1 MVFERIQAIIAD
13 KLEIEKDQIQ
23 ADSTLASLRI
33 DSLYLVE
40 IMMAIEEEF
49 DIVIDESEGLNTV
62 ADIVAYTE
70 KKLA

>member
-1 MVFERIQAIIAD
+1 MVAEKIRAIIAD
-13 KLEIEKDQIQ
+13 KLEIEEEKVLP
-23 ADSTLASLRI
+23 DSTLSSLNI

-49 DIVIDESEGLNTV
+49 NIEIEESEGLNTV
-62 ADIVAYTE
+62 NDIVAYTE

>member
-1 MVFERIQAIIAD
+1 MVVEKIRAIIAD
-13 KLEIEKDQIQ
+13 KLEIDEDIVLPE
-23 ADSTLASLRI
+23 STLESLHI

-49 DIVIDESEGLNTV
+49 NIVIEDSEGLNTV